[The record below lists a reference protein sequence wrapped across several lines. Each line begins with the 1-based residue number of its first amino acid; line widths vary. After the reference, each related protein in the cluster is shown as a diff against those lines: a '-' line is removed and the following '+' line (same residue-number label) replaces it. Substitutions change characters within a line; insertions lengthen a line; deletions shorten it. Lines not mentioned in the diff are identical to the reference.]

1 MPTVQDFRAYI
12 QYTKGKAADQG
23 LRRLEL
29 SAEGIHQSI
38 VGLENLTSY
47 MATCREAM
55 EAERGPLDTTLPP
68 RDGKRGN
75 LTILYSI

>member
-23 LRRLEL
+23 VRQVEL
-29 SAEGIHQSI
+29 SAEGIQQCVVSPADR
-38 VGLENLTSY
+38 TSY
-47 MATCREAM
+47 VAMCLEAM

-68 RDGKRGN
+68 RDGRHEN
-75 LTILYSI
+75 LTILYSV